1 MKHLINMLL
10 LAVVATGVLSA
21 QTTSTD
27 LDIPAQKAILKGTLL
42 TPNPE
47 KKLPTVII
55 VPGSGQI
62 KRSDIQ
68 GLVSAVFNG
77 LEVAVLIYDK
87 RGVGESTGEYKP
99 VNAKNSKRRI
109 RARAKDV
116 LAIIDVLAK
125 HEMVDEKRI
134 ILMGSSQ
141 GGWVVPLAASQTDQV
156 ASIICIS
163 GAANSVGVSDHY
175 DQMADD
181 SESIEDALAALD
193 SYRGVQGFN
202 PYLALTRL
210 EVSGFWIYGGMD
222 KSNPTQ
228 ADIEV
233 LNKIKEQEGKDFTIK
248 LYENCNHEMMDVR
261 TGQLCNQLIPDLQS
275 HLRQL
280 TDQ

>member
-1 MKHLINMLL
+1 
-10 LAVVATGVLSA
+10 
-21 QTTSTD
+21 
-27 LDIPAQKAILKGTLL
+27 
-42 TPNPE
+42 
-47 KKLPTVII
+47 
-55 VPGSGQI
+55 
-62 KRSDIQ
+62 
-68 GLVSAVFNG
+68 
-77 LEVAVLIYDK
+77 
-87 RGVGESTGEYKP
+87 
-99 VNAKNSKRRI
+99 
-109 RARAKDV
+109 
-116 LAIIDVLAK
+116 
-125 HEMVDEKRI
+125 
-134 ILMGSSQ
+134 
-141 GGWVVPLAASQTDQV
+141 V

-210 EVSGFWIYGGMD
+210 EVPGFWIYGGMD

-233 LNKIKEQEGKDFTIK
+233 LNKMKEQEGKDFTIK

-261 TGQLCNQLIPDLQS
+261 TGQLCEQLIPDLQS

>member
-55 VPGSGQI
+55 VPGSGQV

-109 RARAKDV
+109 KARARDV
-116 LAIIDVLAK
+116 LAIIDVLARHK
-125 HEMVDEKRI
+125 MVDEKRI

-141 GGWVVPLAASQTDQV
+141 GGWVVPLAASQTNKV

-210 EVSGFWIYGGMD
+210 EVPGFWIYGGMD

-233 LNKIKEQEGKDFTIK
+233 LNKMKEQEGKDFTIK

-261 TGQLCNQLIPDLQS
+261 TGQLCEQLIPDLQS